1 MYSRWEKSLV
11 PSLWPLSYCSASTKI
26 FYCTKPRFILMKL
39 FQTLKQW
46 LYFLAFIKLTT
57 GCYLVMTIWVALSLD
72 TFYFKKFTSFFCW
85 QVKSDDQPN
94 RIEIYEKTVDVLEPE
109 IRKLKSFMHFAQNAV
124 ARFCK
129 EVKTLSHPER
139 RKDFISE
146 RYLLTLGK
154 FINMFAVLDALKNMK
169 ACLNNDYAFYKR

>member
-1 MYSRWEKSLV
+1 M
-11 PSLWPLSYCSASTKI
+11 
-26 FYCTKPRFILMKL
+26 
-39 FQTLKQW
+39 
-46 LYFLAFIKLTT
+46 
-57 GCYLVMTIWVALSLD
+57 
-72 TFYFKKFTSFFCW
+72 

-94 RIEIYEKTVDVLEPE
+94 RIEIYEKTVEVLEPE
-109 IRKLKSFMHFAQNAV
+109 VRKLKSFMHFALNAV

-169 ACLNNDYAFYKR
+169 ACLNNDYAFYKRLVLKIVMIVSDVF

>member
-1 MYSRWEKSLV
+1 VE
-11 PSLWPLSYCSASTKI
+11 
-26 FYCTKPRFILMKL
+26 
-39 FQTLKQW
+39 
-46 LYFLAFIKLTT
+46 
-57 GCYLVMTIWVALSLD
+57 
-72 TFYFKKFTSFFCW
+72 
-85 QVKSDDQPN
+85 
-94 RIEIYEKTVDVLEPE
+94 VLEPE
-109 IRKLKSFMHFAQNAV
+109 VRKLKSFMHFAQSAV

-169 ACLNNDYAFYKR
+169 ACLNNDYAFFKRLVQNFFFHSGSPTLVSKIYVFVCILVNK